1 MSLIKQL
8 WLTVLTILLLTL
20 GGSLAVGLTVLRD
33 YTEQEIRVKNSDNV
47 NALALSMSQ
56 LDKDPVIIELL
67 MAAQFDTGH
76 YQLIELH
83 APDGEP
89 IARRESDGRID
100 SVPGWFVDLVRF
112 DVPPSQAVIQNGW
125 QQYGTLTL
133 QSHHSFAYHSLWRGA
148 LRLIAWFGLAALV
161 GLLLAGWIV
170 KTIRGPLEA
179 VIAQARDIGARRFT
193 TSPEP
198 RTRELRQVV
207 RAMNQLSASVG
218 QMLSVESEKL
228 DKLRRRL
235 QQDDAT
241 GALVREAFMT
251 QLATHLE
258 SDDERANGSLALVRL
273 SQLAD
278 VNQRLGR
285 AQTNELLERLSQ
297 GLHKIALAQGGGVV
311 GRLNGGDF
319 ALLIPG
325 GEDGDALAKALG
337 AELEALRL
345 GEASI
350 SLRLPSALCHY
361 APGDTISTLMAG
373 LDGALAAA
381 ETQGDLGQQWVET
394 RRSDLLYTNHADWR
408 NALERA
414 IAQGPRLASFP
425 VIDAEGALLHQ
436 ECPSRL
442 HLEGEWRAAGTFMP
456 WISRL
461 ELSTTLDL
469 AVAKAAVDAIGRD
482 HRPLG
487 INLSPASIRDARFLS
502 QLTALLK
509 AHPEQARQLWLELPE
524 SAALRDLERFRL
536 LCRELRPLGCH
547 LGLEHVGR
555 EFNRLGELQD
565 SGLSYLKFDRSLVQG
580 IEASPEQQTILRG
593 MATLCHS
600 LGILAIAE
608 GVASDAEW
616 QAVLELGL
624 DGVTGPGVRQND

>member
-8 WLTVLTILLLTL
+8 WITVLAILLLTL
-20 GGSLAVGLTVLRD
+20 GGSLAVGLTALRG

-83 APDGEP
+83 APDGEL
-89 IARRESDGRID
+89 IARREADGRIE

-148 LRLIAWFGLAALV
+148 IRLVAWFGLAALV

-170 KTIRGPLEA
+170 RTIRGPLEA

-193 TSPEP
+193 TSAEP

-207 RAMNQLSASVG
+207 QAMNRLSGSVG
-218 QMLSVESEKL
+218 QMLHSESEKL

-235 QQDDAT
+235 QQDEAT
-241 GALVREAFMT
+241 GALGRDAFMT
-251 QLATHLE
+251 QLSTHLE

-273 SQLAD
+273 TQLAE
-278 VNQRLGR
+278 VNQVLGR
-285 AQTNELLERLSQ
+285 ARTNELLRSLS
-297 GLHKIALAQGGGVV
+297 LSLTKIAQAQGGGIV

-325 GEDGDALAKALG
+325 GEDNDSLARTLS

-345 GEASI
+345 GEASV
-350 SLRLPSALCHY
+350 SLGLPSALCHY

-394 RRSDLLYTNHADWR
+394 QRSDLLYTNHADWR
-408 NALERA
+408 HALERA
-414 IAQGPRLASFP
+414 IARGPRLASFP
-425 VIDAEGALLHQ
+425 VVDAAGDLLHH

-456 WISRL
+456 WVSRL
-461 ELSTTLDL
+461 ELSTSLDL
-469 AVAKAAVDAIGRD
+469 AVAKAAIDAIGRD
-482 HRPLG
+482 QAPLG
-487 INLSPASIRDARFLS
+487 INLSPASIRDAHFLTR
-502 QLTALLK
+502 LLGLLK
-509 AHPEQARQLWLELPE
+509 AHPDQARLLWLELPE

-536 LCRELRPLGCH
+536 LCRELQPLGCRI
-547 LGLEHVGR
+547 GLEHVGS
-555 EFNRLGELQD
+555 EFSRLGELQD
-565 SGLSYLKFDRSLVQG
+565 SGLSYLKFDRSLVQS
-580 IEASPEQQTILRG
+580 IEASAEQQTILRG

-616 QAVLELGL
+616 QTVLDLGL
-624 DGVTGPGVRQND
+624 DGVTGPGVRQPG

>member
-8 WLTVLTILLLTL
+8 WFTVIAILILTL
-20 GGSLAVGLTVLRD
+20 GGSLAVGLTALRS

-83 APDGEP
+83 APDGEL
-89 IARRESDGRID
+89 IARREADGRIA
-100 SVPGWFVDLVRF
+100 SVPDWFVDLVRF

-133 QSHHSFAYHSLWRGA
+133 QSHHSFAYHSLWQGA
-148 LRLIAWFGLAALV
+148 ARLIAWFGLAALV

-170 KTIRGPLEA
+170 RTIRRPLEA

-207 RAMNQLSASVG
+207 QAMNRLSASVG
-218 QMLSVESEKL
+218 QMLHTESEKL
-228 DKLRRRL
+228 DRLRRRL
-235 QQDDAT
+235 QQDEAT
-241 GALVREAFMT
+241 GALSRDAFMT
-251 QLATHLE
+251 QLSTHLE

-273 SQLAD
+273 AQLTE
-278 VNQRLGR
+278 VNQALGR
-285 AQTNELLERLSQ
+285 AHTNELLKSLSQ
-297 GLHKIALAQGGGVV
+297 GLHRIALAQGGGVV

-319 ALLIPG
+319 ALLVPG
-325 GEDGDALAKALG
+325 SEDPDQVAEALS
-337 AELEALRL
+337 AELDALRL
-345 GEASI
+345 GEASMR
-350 SLRLPSALCHY
+350 LGLPSALCHY
-361 APGDTISTLMAG
+361 APEDTIGELMTG

-394 RRSDLLYTNHADWR
+394 PRGDLLYTNRADWR
-408 NALERA
+408 HALEQA
-414 IAQGPRLASFP
+414 IAQGPRLANFP
-425 VIDAEGALLHQ
+425 VLDAEGGLMHR
-436 ECPSRL
+436 ESPSRL
-442 HLEGEWRAAGTFMP
+442 YLKGEWRAAGTFMP
-456 WISRL
+456 WVSRL
-461 ELSTTLDL
+461 DLSTLLDL
-469 AVAKAAVDAIGRD
+469 AVTKAAIATITREQG
-482 HRPLG
+482 PLG

-509 AHPEQARQLWLELPE
+509 AHPEEAKLLWVELPE
-524 SAALRDLERFRL
+524 SAALRDLERFRH
-536 LCRELRPLGCH
+536 LCRELYPLGCRI
-547 LGLEHVGR
+547 GLEHVGS
-555 EFNRLGELQD
+555 EFTRLGDLQD
-565 SGLSYLKFDRSLVQG
+565 SGLSYLKFDRSLIQG
-580 IEASPEQQTILRG
+580 IEASPQRQTILRG

-616 QAVLELGL
+616 QTAIDLGL
-624 DGVTGPGVRQND
+624 DGATGPGVRLAD